1 VTLNHGLGTS
11 VLVGQRTGQAVR
23 AALRYHRN
31 ERFDAA
37 TALRHPPAVSQASDG
52 DDTADSTR

>member
-11 VLVGQRTGQAVR
+11 ALVGQRTAQAVR
-23 AALRYHRN
+23 VALRYQRN

-37 TALRHPPAVSQASDG
+37 TALRHPPA
-52 DDTADSTR
+52 